1 MPGTPDS
8 TEAVGGSETLSIA
21 TISSTPD
28 VGTVDELEG
37 KWGCF
42 KGGGGG
48 GGEYQVHQTRLML
61 WGVQRPSP

>member
-37 KWGCF
+37 ELDETC
-42 KGGGGG
+42 
-48 GGEYQVHQTRLML
+48 LC
-61 WGVQRPSP
+61 GVQLVRLLYSFITTT